1 MCFFPST
8 QRKTCDVFVKQD
20 VLLMVNQRGPPPFE
34 GTSLTKEEH
43 GETVWGLELV
53 YLLTVTCE
61 FTLPKFVIQICGD
74 FMETSRFSSGE
85 ITADPSP

>member
-1 MCFFPST
+1 M
-8 QRKTCDVFVKQD
+8 KQD
-20 VLLMVNQRGPPPFE
+20 VLLMVNQRGPLPFE

-53 YLLTVTCE
+53 YLLTVTGE